1 MNDQYIAAARRRGQL
16 SRLDY
21 FTEYAL
27 RHGCSEADAYALAR
41 AAEGLIGAGRAV
53 GMRELRGLLR
63 TVQKEA
69 A

>member
-1 MNDQYIAAARRRGQL
+1 MTPNITTARQRGQL

-21 FTEYAL
+21 FTDYAL
-27 RHGCSEADAYALAR
+27 RHGCSEADAHALAR
-41 AAEGLIGAGRAV
+41 AAEGLTQAGRAV
-53 GMRELRGLLR
+53 GVRELRGLLA